1 MSKQTE
7 TMTAIANKIADL
19 MESNGTNWVKPWVSG
34 SALGG
39 LPINAVSNKTY
50 RGVNLL
56 LLAGR
61 STPVWATYKQW
72 ADKGAQVLKGSKG
85 TGIVFWQPIKRI
97 NKTTGLEEQF
107 FMLKN
112 YTVFNADQ
120 VEGYDYEAP
129 VAIDCTVQTLPH
141 VDEWIA
147 NTGAVITHNEAQ
159 AYYRPSTDSINM
171 PRREL
176 FIDTE
181 TSTSTESYYSTML
194 HELTH
199 WTGSPKRLDR
209 VKGKSFGDDAYAFE
223 ELIAELGATFLCAQ
237 LGISNDVRPDH
248 AQYIKS
254 WIGKLRSDP
263 KFLFQ
268 AASKAQKAIDCLN
281 DYNYEPTVAE

>member
-1 MSKQTE
+1 
-7 TMTAIANKIADL
+7 
-19 MESNGTNWVKPWVSG
+19 
-34 SALGG
+34 
-39 LPINAVSNKTY
+39 
-50 RGVNLL
+50 
-56 LLAGR
+56 
-61 STPVWATYKQW
+61 
-72 ADKGAQVLKGSKG
+72 
-85 TGIVFWQPIKRI
+85 
-97 NKTTGLEEQF
+97 
-107 FMLKN
+107 
-112 YTVFNADQ
+112 
-120 VEGYDYEAP
+120 
-129 VAIDCTVQTLPH
+129 
-141 VDEWIA
+141 
-147 NTGAVITHNEAQ
+147 
-159 AYYRPSTDSINM
+159 
-171 PRREL
+171 
-176 FIDTE
+176 
-181 TSTSTESYYSTML
+181 ML